1 MGEVWRLEGY
11 DTFSGEP
18 YPLGVYEQDYQL
30 AYGSDVAAYADAL
43 RRLDELDRTQPNAG
57 GQGPQGIQDRVRIIH
72 PDGRRER
79 ITRLRALTIQQPFAF
94 AVAYG
99 AKTPENRGQRFG
111 HRGPLAIHAGVTLA
125 EPGFFPTRTQEGR
138 AAAQAL
144 DKLGGR
150 SNLWN
155 PRNYIPST
163 MREPPH
169 PGLALGAVIAVV
181 DVTGCH
187 HATDCMLPEH
197 LVPAGRWTGCSP
209 WAIRGQWHIELERAR
224 PLPAAVPARGMPG
237 LWTLPSRTAT
247 DVRLLRK
254 G

>member
-1 MGEVWRLEGY
+1 MKCL
-11 DTFSGEP
+11 T
-18 YPLGVYEQDYQL
+18 
-30 AYGSDVAAYADAL
+30 
-43 RRLDELDRTQPNAG
+43 
-57 GQGPQGIQDRVRIIH
+57 VR
-72 PDGRRER
+72 
-79 ITRLRALTIQQPFAF
+79 QPFAW

-99 AKTPENRGQRFG
+99 GKAVENRGQRMG

-125 EPGFFPTRTQEGR
+125 HPGFFPTRTPEGH

-150 SNLWN
+150 GSCWN
-155 PRNYIPST
+155 PRHFIPST

-181 DVTGCH
+181 DVVGCH
-187 HATDCMLPEH
+187 HASDCRGANGGL
-197 LVPAGRWTGCSP
+197 CSS
-209 WAIRGQWHIELERAR
+209 WAMPGQWHIELQRVR

-237 LWTLPSRTAT
+237 LWILPNDAAT
-247 DVRLLRK
+247 DVRRQTEAPR